1 MNKKNIF
8 ILIILLSVI
17 PNMGFGAEQYNL
29 KTTIDQA
36 LTQSYRINNL
46 RRDLSVSLAKD
57 DYIKNFYLPE
67 KIEVSPAINFSS
79 GAGRSMSSN
88 LLAEW
93 AVPWVDVSNK
103 FAYSDN
109 ANMSNQLEVS
119 IYQNDIYFSFL
130 AAKLN
135 LLSAQKTYFSRKQK
149 FINDIVTAYFNFIIS
164 KRRILINKT
173 AAARAEK
180 YLEKEKLYVKAGV
193 KTKYDVLKAEVQV
206 ANLKS
211 ALSAAE
217 NELELSEQALKYLAG
232 LPINADVS
240 FDTSFDISMNFNMSL
255 AECVKK
261 GFENRLDIPIS
272 KLNRK
277 IVKKRLAY
285 FKSTRWIVPTFKFD
299 YRNTPATG
307 QDFSAYLGLDIPLYD
322 RKFVMQQM
330 LEQTMAYN
338 KAVEDDEQ
346 IRQRVEI
353 EIKTAY
359 FNMKQAEN
367 NLNTLK
373 KQVAA
378 AEEKMRVEELRYK
391 VGSNKKTMQF
401 LEDLKSKLGQV
412 IDIDLSANLFD
423 AQNNLILLKNQYY
436 QAVMAYYN
444 SVINLYTAMGV
455 DFDSKSLLN
464 KQLKPKEISSH

>member
-1 MNKKNIF
+1 M
-8 ILIILLSVI
+8 
-17 PNMGFGAEQYNL
+17 
-29 KTTIDQA
+29 
-36 LTQSYRINNL
+36 
-46 RRDLSVSLAKD
+46 
-57 DYIKNFYLPE
+57 
-67 KIEVSPAINFSS
+67 
-79 GAGRSMSSN
+79 
-88 LLAEW
+88 
-93 AVPWVDVSNK
+93 
-103 FAYSDN
+103 
-109 ANMSNQLEVS
+109 
-119 IYQNDIYFSFL
+119 
-130 AAKLN
+130 
-135 LLSAQKTYFSRKQK
+135 
-149 FINDIVTAYFNFIIS
+149 
-164 KRRILINKT
+164 INKT
-173 AAARAEK
+173 AVARAEK
-180 YLEKEKLYVKAGV
+180 YLKKEKLYVKAGV

-206 ANLKS
+206 ANLQS

-217 NELELSEQALKYLAG
+217 NELDLSEQALKYLVG
-232 LPINADVS
+232 LPINADAS
-240 FDTSFDISMNFNMSL
+240 FDTSFEIAMNFNMSL

-285 FKSTRWIVPTFKFD
+285 FKSTRWIIPTFKLD
-299 YRNTPATG
+299 YQNNDATG
-307 QDFSAYLGLDIPLYD
+307 QNISAYLGLNIPLYD
-322 RKFVMQQM
+322 RKLVMQQM
-330 LEQTMAYN
+330 LEQTVAYN

-346 IRQRVEI
+346 IRQRIEI

-412 IDIDLSANLFD
+412 IDIDLSANLFA

-436 QAVMAYYN
+436 QSVMAYYN
-444 SVINLYTAMGV
+444 SIINLYTAMGV
-455 DFDSKSLLN
+455 DFDSKLLLN
-464 KQLKPKEISSH
+464 R